1 MLYLY
6 SMQVQRISHAK
17 THRLPDL
24 ASRVV
29 DSDPALAGFYRPFEN
44 QPDAAHIQQQ
54 KNRFTSQQ
62 RETLVNVL
70 SSQYKHID
78 DAPTNQF
85 DSLLSSKT
93 FTITTGHQLNLF
105 TGPLYFLYKIIDV
118 IKIANQ
124 WNAQKDGNTYVP
136 VYWMASEDHDF
147 EEINHFAVNGQSVHW
162 SRESQGP
169 VGRLSTEGLD
179 QVLEVWKQHLG
190 DRPHAKA
197 LEELFAQSYVA
208 HSNLADATRFLVHQL
223 FGRYGLIIVD
233 GDDSRLKQ
241 VFVPFVQRECEE
253 QLVKKGSDATVKKL
267 KNALQNRVKVQVNP
281 RDINLFYMGESGR
294 QRIEKT
300 SAGFGVVDTAIS
312 FSKQELIKELQ
323 THPERFSPNALFRPI
338 YQEVVLPNLV
348 VVGGGSELAYWLQLS
363 EVFATFDLPMP
374 MLKLRSSILLI
385 SDKQH
390 QKLKKLD
397 ISIADLFL
405 PTNELIN
412 HRVRQI
418 SNIDIDL
425 GELKTHLDQQFRS
438 LYALAKQT
446 DASFLGAVQA
456 QEKKQKKGIDRLEKR
471 LLKAQRKKLVDH
483 INRITELQQQLFPM
497 GDLQERRVNFAE
509 FVLQYGDDFIPFLI
523 KHIDPNE
530 KDFMCFSL

>member
-6 SMQVQRISHAK
+6 SMQVQRIPH
-17 THRLPDL
+17 TTTQRLPDL

-29 DSDPALAGFYRPFEN
+29 DSDPALAGFYRPFVN
-44 QPDAAHIQQQ
+44 QPDATHIQQQ
-54 KNRFTSQQ
+54 KNRFTPQQ

-124 WNAQKDGNTYVP
+124 WNALQDGNTYVP

-147 EEINHFAVNGQSVHW
+147 EEINHFSVNGQTIHW
-162 SRESQGP
+162 SRQQHGP
-169 VGRLSTEGLD
+169 VGRLSTEGLG

-190 DRPHAKA
+190 DRPHAEK
-197 LEELFAQSYVA
+197 LQDLFAQSYVA
-208 HSNLADATRFLVHQL
+208 HSNLADATRFLVHRL
-223 FGRYGLIIVD
+223 FGRYGLVILE
-233 GDDSRLKQ
+233 GDNPKLKQ
-241 VFVPFVQRECEE
+241 EFIPYLQRECEE
-253 QLVKKGSDATVKKL
+253 QLIQKGSETILEKL
-267 KNALQNRVKVQVNP
+267 NDALQTKSKAQVNP

-294 QRIEKT
+294 KRLEKT
-300 SAGFGVVDTAIS
+300 TTGYGVVDTEIS
-312 FSKQELIKELQ
+312 FSKQELIKEIKS
-323 THPERFSPNALFRPI
+323 HPERFSPNALFRPI
-338 YQEVVLPNLV
+338 YQELILPNLV
-348 VVGGGSELAYWLQLS
+348 TVGGGSELAYWLQLS
-363 EVFATFDLPMP
+363 AVFASFDLPMP
-374 MLKLRSSILLI
+374 MLKLRSSVLLI
-385 SDKQH
+385 SDKQQ
-390 QKLKKLD
+390 QKIDKLD

-425 GELKTHLDQQFRS
+425 GEFKAHLDQQFGA

-446 DASFLGAVQA
+446 DTSFLGAVEA

-471 LLKAQRKKLVDH
+471 LLKAQRIKLVDH
-483 INRITELQQQLFPM
+483 VNRLTKLQQQLFPM

-509 FVLQYGDDFIPFLI
+509 FVLQFGDDFIPFLI